1 MITLLRIALIL
12 ILTGTLHP
20 LAGMTVGSCK
30 SSISCSDRF
39 ISDDCGNGCSGTG
52 DCSTDCTQVSTFFR
66 PRPILTDL
74 TYRNN
79 ISFYQRYHDACCSF
93 FSYDV
98 TYAYQKNRKAACI
111 GAGFFG
117 KNPVTVAQYNGN
129 IESINLSLG
138 SSQPDGFLSTFTFR
152 PKRSVF
158 AWMPSLHFNLDCFCT
173 GLWSDITFAVLS
185 VKHEFCINEKITT
198 PGEISGI
205 ITVQQAFD
213 RLKVFSD
220 SRTHAGVD
228 DIEVRLGY
236 DYLYCDND
244 HVGGYLSG
252 IIPTGKNFDNTRF
265 WQPLVGSRNGAFGF
279 GITADN
285 TVWDDEV
292 AQTAFV
298 IMTELKYLYRFRH
311 KEPRIFDFT
320 NGPLS
325 RFLLVAE
332 SDNRFDPIS
341 GTNLLRRCV
350 DVEPRSLLEWWLGF
364 HYQRCAWG
372 FEAAYNL
379 FFRDRERIQSCAFD
393 FDNFGI
399 FDMTRCNNLTS
410 HSTAKIFDNFGE
422 GVPDETFVNLTPTD
436 VNLNSAK
443 ADKALSSTISA
454 SVSYNNIW
462 RGCYPWSAGL
472 SVSYEFAGRKHRH
485 STLENWGVFG
495 KWTMSI

>member
-1 MITLLRIALIL
+1 M
-12 ILTGTLHP
+12 
-20 LAGMTVGSCK
+20 
-30 SSISCSDRF
+30 
-39 ISDDCGNGCSGTG
+39 
-52 DCSTDCTQVSTFFR
+52 
-66 PRPILTDL
+66 
-74 TYRNN
+74 
-79 ISFYQRYHDACCSF
+79 
-93 FSYDV
+93 
-98 TYAYQKNRKAACI
+98 
-111 GAGFFG
+111 
-117 KNPVTVAQYNGN
+117 
-129 IESINLSLG
+129 
-138 SSQPDGFLSTFTFR
+138 
-152 PKRSVF
+152 
-158 AWMPSLHFNLDCFCT
+158 
-173 GLWSDITFAVLS
+173 
-185 VKHEFCINEKITT
+185 
-198 PGEISGI
+198 
-205 ITVQQAFD
+205 
-213 RLKVFSD
+213 
-220 SRTHAGVD
+220 
-228 DIEVRLGY
+228 RLGY

-265 WQPLVGSRNGAFGF
+265 CQPLVGSRNGAFGF

-341 GTNLLRRCV
+341 GNQPTCA
-350 DVEPRSLLEWWLGF
+350 DVSMLSPALYLNGGSVFIIKDVHGALKQPTISFSGIEN
-364 HYQRCAWG
+364 
-372 FEAAYNL
+372 AYKA
-379 FFRDRERIQSCAFD
+379 RAFD

-399 FDMTRCNNLTS
+399 FDMTRCGSLTS

-495 KWTMSI
+495 NGP